1 MECFKITLKFK
12 HESISSS
19 DLKTLKSYLG
29 QGLHEIKQRIA
40 QQDDLLVCILRS
52 SEFFKGV
59 TEARELLVGLESDY
73 RLFSNGEIVDLYFLD
88 ELITRIARIEL
99 SSIR

>member
-1 MECFKITLKFK
+1 MEYFKITLNF
-12 HESISSS
+12 ENGRISSS

-59 TEARELLVGLESDY
+59 AEARELLAGLESDY
-73 RLFSNGEIVDLYFLD
+73 RLFSNGEIVDLSFLD
-88 ELITRIARIEL
+88 ELITRIAGIEL
-99 SSIR
+99 KSIR

>member
-1 MECFKITLKFK
+1 MECFKITVKFK
-12 HESISSS
+12 YESISAS

-29 QGLHEIKQRIA
+29 EGLHEIKQRIA
-40 QQDDLLVCILRS
+40 QQNVIFVCILLS

-59 TEARELLVGLESDY
+59 AEARELLAGLESDY
-73 RLFSNGEIVDLYFLD
+73 QLFSNGEIVGLYFLD